1 MYKMRN
7 WDNRAKEIAHSLNPA
22 FCARLLY
29 GTINSYI
36 ADGNRSFP
44 FPLIYLVL
52 PLLLHR
58 KTCEAISSK
67 TQFIN
72 WIHSNDHLLIDFAER
87 AKSLVPITNE
97 ALEFL
102 LQSGYIIFSTN
113 AELDICHTLIGL
125 NKSKLAE
132 DDVKMCILK
141 SEHIGRWFIK
151 TGRIETIY
159 SALGVR
165 P

>member
-1 MYKMRN
+1 MRN

-36 ADGNRSFP
+36 TDGNRLFP
-44 FPLIYLVL
+44 FPLIYLIL

-58 KTCEAISSK
+58 ETCEAINSR

-72 WIHSNDHLLIDFAER
+72 WIYNNEHLLVGFAER
-87 AKSLVPITNE
+87 ATSLVSITNE

-102 LQSGYIIFSTN
+102 LQSGYITFSTN
-113 AELDICHTLIGL
+113 AELDICHTLTSL
-125 NKSKLAE
+125 SKTKLAE
-132 DDVKMCILK
+132 GDVKICILK